1 MLYVTR
7 RERFSAAH
15 KLWNT
20 SLSDNENNKIFGK
33 CAYPN
38 SHGHNYQLFV
48 TVKGEVNS
56 KTGYVIDAKKLS
68 SIIKKNIIDKT
79 DHRNL
84 NLDVDFLEN
93 TNPTIENL
101 LLKFWEQIETPVKL
115 EGCNL
120 HKIKLVETENN
131 YGEYYG

>member
-1 MLYVTR
+1 MIYVTR

-15 KLWNT
+15 KLWNKA
-20 SLSDNENNKIFGK
+20 LSDEENNKIFGK

-48 TVKGEVNS
+48 TVKGEVNP

-68 SIIKKNIIDKT
+68 SIIKRNIIDKT

-93 TNPTIENL
+93 INPTIENL
-101 LLKFWEQIETPVKL
+101 LVKFWEQLETKIKS

>member
-101 LLKFWEQIETPVKL
+101 LVKFWKQLETPIKKKN
-115 EGCNL
+115 CSL
-120 HKIKLVETENN
+120 HKIKLIETENN

>member
-15 KLWNT
+15 KLWNKA
-20 SLSDNENNKIFGK
+20 LSDEENNKIFGK

-38 SHGHNYQLFV
+38 SHGHNYQFFV
-48 TVKGEVNS
+48 TVKGEVNP
-56 KTGYVIDAKKLS
+56 KTGYVIDTKSLS
-68 SIIKKNIIDKT
+68 SIIKKYIIDKT

-93 TNPTIENL
+93 INPTIENL
-101 LLKFWEQIETPVKL
+101 LVKFWEQL
-115 EGCNL
+115 EEPIKSERCNL
-120 HKIKLVETENN
+120 HKIKLIETENN